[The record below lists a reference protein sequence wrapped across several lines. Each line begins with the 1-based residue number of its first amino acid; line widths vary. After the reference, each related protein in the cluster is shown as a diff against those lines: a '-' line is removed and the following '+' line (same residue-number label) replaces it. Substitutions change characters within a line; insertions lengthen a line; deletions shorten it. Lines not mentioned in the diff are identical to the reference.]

1 MALIRIFKKL
11 PSLNLLGLWGGHI
24 YSKLQTF
31 GKIAFNQNPR
41 LWSLLLV
48 LPVLAWLLPLTSS
61 KNPDGFSAEKV
72 NLALRRTADGLL
84 RAMGDSISRIPAVEQ
99 TTANVWRIR
108 MDQPFGYDS
117 LPAFL
122 QASLELHGIRRP
134 YEVVV
139 RRCFDETIDL
149 GYHQSD
155 FVQNKE
161 VACQGR
167 DMPEGCHIIELKF
180 LEKDGKV
187 NFWAGVPGVFLLLVG
202 GLAGYWVSRRLK
214 TVPTASVPSDDTA
227 WLAFGNSRLDVA
239 GQVLLCGGQRETLT
253 FRETKLLKLFA
264 SQPNKLLERDLI
276 LQEVWADEGI
286 MVGRSVD
293 VFVSRLRKKL
303 SADASIG
310 IVAVHGV
317 GYRLETGKMG

>member
-1 MALIRIFKKL
+1 
-11 PSLNLLGLWGGHI
+11 LWGGHI
-24 YSKLQTF
+24 FSKLQTF

-84 RAMGDSISRIPAVEQ
+84 RASGDSTSRIPAVEQ
-99 TTANVWRIR
+99 TTTTVWRVR
-108 MDQPFGYDS
+108 MDQAFDYDR
-117 LPAFL
+117 LPALL

-134 YEVVV
+134 YEVVI
-139 RRCFDETIDL
+139 RRCFDEAIDL
-149 GYHQSD
+149 GYHPAD
-155 FVQNKE
+155 FEQNKE

-167 DMPEGCHIIELKF
+167 EMPEGCHYIELKF

-187 NFWAGVPGVFLLLVG
+187 NFWAGLTGVFLLVVG

-214 TVPTASVPSDDTA
+214 IAPIPTEPVEDTD
-227 WLAFGNSRLDVA
+227 WLTFGNTRLDVA
-239 GQVLLCGGQRETLT
+239 GQVLLCGGNRETLT

-286 MVGRSVD
+286 LVGRSVD

-303 SADASIG
+303 AADASIG

-317 GYRLETGKMG
+317 GYRLETGKVG